1 MTYLSISLS
10 PAPLEDLPD
19 SDSGIHSYLFCYIY
33 VRFIAER
40 GVSCL
45 LEHVGQ
51 MDKIFKIPPPPGK
64 TGGLS
69 LRPLEEVTLSPLAL
83 VSQHGLVYVSMPL

>member
-1 MTYLSISLS
+1 MTFPSCIFVPS
-10 PAPLEDLPD
+10 PLGR
-19 SDSGIHSYLFCYIY
+19 SDSVFGIHSYLFGHIY

-40 GVSCL
+40 GASRL

-64 TGGLS
+64 TGDLS
-69 LRPLEEVTLSPLAL
+69 LRPLEENTFRHLAPI
-83 VSQHGLVYVSMPL
+83 SQPRLVYVSMPL